1 MANQYF
7 VIVDQ
12 EDSDKFRQLE
22 YNTYESLLQ
31 KLGFHNNRFWAF
43 ADKDKDNFEKIQVGD
58 LIFFTNKGDS
68 SFSFCAKVSGKE
80 DMSDLPQKVFGDDF
94 RTKITKSVIFFNEFF
109 KSLIIYHEMLRS
121 TGRKIQNNPRIYLIE
136 NKFEKIKNDDL
147 NISEFEESKLIPID
161 LAGPPPKIR
170 FEITRFIRDTKKTHE
185 LKNIYENKCQTCHYQ
200 IIKPNNEYYSEVH
213 HIWSLGKKPI
223 GGDDNFENMIVLCPT
238 HHAEFDY
245 NVIKISKN
253 GENIIDKDGTTISKL
268 FFRGGHKIAEKNINQ
283 QF

>member
-1 MANQYF
+1 M
-7 VIVDQ
+7 
-12 EDSDKFRQLE
+12 
-22 YNTYESLLQ
+22 
-31 KLGFHNNRFWAF
+31 
-43 ADKDKDNFEKIQVGD
+43 
-58 LIFFTNKGDS
+58 
-68 SFSFCAKVSGKE
+68 
-80 DMSDLPQKVFGDDF
+80 
-94 RTKITKSVIFFNEFF
+94 
-109 KSLIIYHEMLRS
+109 
-121 TGRKIQNNPRIYLIE
+121 
-136 NKFEKIKNDDL
+136 

-185 LKNIYENKCQTCHYQ
+185 LKNIYENKCQMCHYQ